1 MLAQIVFFHNEVLLW
16 SKCELEYSLSQV
28 YGTSAKRNVRNFR
41 ETRPPIHLKYVFQA
55 MITDLLHEQPKFAE
69 MTDLGNQLTTE
80 PCVGLEERVR
90 LQKEMQ
96 SLHERWDGLYGSATS
111 RHDR

>member
-1 MLAQIVFFHNEVLLW
+1 MSLA
-16 SKCELEYSLSQV
+16 
-28 YGTSAKRNVRNFR
+28 YGTSAKRNVQNFKR
-41 ETRPPIHLKYVFQA
+41 KRPPIHVVHIFQA

-90 LQKEMQ
+90 IQKEMQ

>member
-1 MLAQIVFFHNEVLLW
+1 MHD
-16 SKCELEYSLSQV
+16 
-28 YGTSAKRNVRNFR
+28 
-41 ETRPPIHLKYVFQA
+41 FQA
-55 MITDLLHEQPKFAE
+55 MITDLLQEQPKFAE

>member
-1 MLAQIVFFHNEVLLW
+1 
-16 SKCELEYSLSQV
+16 
-28 YGTSAKRNVRNFR
+28 
-41 ETRPPIHLKYVFQA
+41 
-55 MITDLLHEQPKFAE
+55 MIAELLHEQPKFAE
-69 MTDLGNQLTTE
+69 MTDFGNQLTTE

-96 SLHERWDGLYGSATS
+96 SLHERWNGLYASATS

>member
-1 MLAQIVFFHNEVLLW
+1 M
-16 SKCELEYSLSQV
+16 
-28 YGTSAKRNVRNFR
+28 
-41 ETRPPIHLKYVFQA
+41 IHIAYVFQA

-90 LQKEMQ
+90 IQKEMQ
-96 SLHERWDGLYGSATS
+96 SLHERWDGLYGSATP